1 MGLMSEMQKATG
13 RRGPSRPPP
22 SNGGGSNIK
31 VWIILLTVGGI
42 VSVLGI
48 GLALTLGVLLG
59 ALFIYARFIYAKQF
73 QTRSDQNADDSR
85 RESER
90 NTYDFLRLYP
100 TVDNRSYDQDGFLD
114 TNNNI
119 YVLLSPKS
127 IYVNKDD
134 KLPVHTQQAAAHDC
148 DEYGVSWRLLTY
160 NEASDLSARIASAAR
175 RNTWNFYAT
184 GSKVLSFIAMSP
196 IGTSWSFKRGY
207 FFDAT
212 TAVEDRYGEEVAF
225 RFFVDRDS
233 VENTASSEQRVSKVR
248 PGEETELAICAD
260 LGEIMQSS
268 QFTNGGPSLC
278 EEWPGKLE
286 EIKASVTRGEPT
298 EKTVFSESDLRG
310 YL

>member
-1 MGLMSEMQKATG
+1 MGLISEMQKATG
-13 RRGPSRPPP
+13 RRGPSKPPP
-22 SNGGGSNIK
+22 SNGGGSNLK
-31 VWIILLTVGGI
+31 VWIILLTVVGL

-48 GLALTLGVLLG
+48 GLALTLGVLFT
-59 ALFIYARFIYAKQF
+59 ALLIYARFIYANQF
-73 QTRSDQNADDSR
+73 RSRSDQDADDSH

-90 NTYDFLRLYP
+90 STYDFLRLYP
-100 TVDNRSYDQDGFLD
+100 IVDNRSYDLAGYLD
-114 TNNNI
+114 TNNSI

-127 IYVNKDD
+127 IYVDKDD
-134 KLPVHTQQAAAHDC
+134 ELPVHTQQAAAHDC

-175 RNTWNFYAT
+175 RNTWDFYAS
-184 GSKVLSFIAMSP
+184 GSKVLSFIALSP
-196 IGTSWSFKRGY
+196 IETHWSFKRGY

-233 VENTASSEQRVSKVR
+233 DKDTASSEQRVSKVR
-248 PGEETELAICAD
+248 PGEVTELAICAD

-268 QFTNGGPSLC
+268 QFTKSGPFFLP
-278 EEWPGKLE
+278 EWPGKLK

-298 EKTVFSESDLRG
+298 EKTVFSESDLRD